1 MVGCNMCFKWY
12 HTNCREFDN
21 GLVDIEDYFR
31 CTSWVE
37 KKFKPMLNY
46 WCHIQ
51 QKKIKKGNTSVMD
64 INQIMSNLCK

>member
-31 CTSWVE
+31 CTSCAE

-64 INQIMSNLCK
+64 TNQIMSNLCK